1 MQYDRDENVGN
12 HTKTNKQ
19 TINMPRLAKY
29 TIDHVILEASLDSK
43 CVKDLY
49 NCVSCASPAV
59 WYVYATT
66 HKQKEN
72 YSRNG

>member
-1 MQYDRDENVGN
+1 MQYDRDENVRN

-29 TIDHVILEASLDSK
+29 TIDHVILEASFDSK
-43 CVKDLY
+43 CVKYTQIYIIVCL
-49 NCVSCASPAV
+49 VLLAV

-66 HKQKEN
+66 HKQKEKL
-72 YSRNG
+72 